1 MLESALLMLR
11 MVLYVI
17 KLLYISKNGG
27 AALSPAGST
36 SGVSFG
42 GGIAGGVGGG
52 GGVVVVLKD
61 NIKRAV
67 LRLWDEAQQA
77 SIMRYLHMMSYLT

>member
-1 MLESALLMLR
+1 

-27 AALSPAGST
+27 AAPSPAGST

-52 GGVVVVLKD
+52 GVVVALKD